1 LRALILD
8 DCEDDA
14 LLLVRRLRQGG
25 FEVAARWV
33 RGAPDFAEALEE
45 QPWDVVYADWVVPGF
60 GACEALSVYQA
71 SGQDGVF
78 IVVSGVVGEE
88 VAVTAMKAGAHD
100 FVSKQQPQRLV
111 PATEREL
118 REATYRRTVREA
130 EAAREVLLA
139 RERAARTAVENARI
153 LNELNVL
160 KTNFI
165 NVVTHELRTP
175 LSAIKGYAEFLEDG
189 VGGTLGATQTGFVT
203 RIQDNATRLERLV
216 SELLEFAGIEAGTFR
231 LSQQDVDVSR
241 LVVDV
246 SSAMAPSAAAAGVA
260 LETFLPDGPLYAWL
274 DPWRSEQLLLN
285 VVDNAIKFTPVGGRV
300 TVRLRVEDDTVVMAV
315 QDTGIGIA
323 PAHLGLIFRKFYQAD
338 ASTTRAHGGTG
349 IGLAV
354 SQALAEAHGGRID
367 VESTPGAGSTFS
379 VRLPRHAALCEAEAD
394 GCNSPPPRP

>member
-1 LRALILD
+1 LILD
-8 DCEDDA
+8 DCEDDV
-14 LLLVRRLRQGG
+14 LLLLRRLRRAG
-25 FEVAARWV
+25 FEVDSRWV
-33 RGAPDFAEALEE
+33 RGACDFAEALEE

-60 GACEALSVYQA
+60 GAWDALPVYQA

-78 IVVSGVVGEE
+78 IVLSGVVGEE

-100 FVSKQQPQRLV
+100 FISKQQPHRLV

-118 REATYRRTVREA
+118 REAAYRRTVREA

-139 RERAARTAVENARI
+139 RERAARTAIENARI

-165 NVVTHELRTP
+165 NAVTHELRTP

-189 VGGTLGATQTGFVT
+189 VGGALGPMQAGFVT

-231 LSQQDVDVSR
+231 LSQQEVDVSR
-241 LVVDV
+241 VVKD
-246 SSAMAPSAAAAGVA
+246 ATAALAPTAAAAGVA
-260 LETFLPDGPLYAWL
+260 LETFCPDGPVYAWL

-285 VVDNAIKFTPVGGRV
+285 VVDNAIKFTPVGGCV
-300 TVRLRVEDDTVVMAV
+300 TVWLRLEGDTLVIAV
-315 QDTGIGIA
+315 QDTGAGIR
-323 PAHLGLIFRKFYQAD
+323 PEHLPMIFRKFFQAD

-354 SQALAEAHGGRID
+354 SLALAEAHGGGID
-367 VESTPGAGSTFS
+367 VQSTPGAGSTFS
-379 VRLPRHAALCEAEAD
+379 VRLPRRATLGDAA
-394 GCNSPPPRP
+394 GCNSSPPRP